1 MGYFRGV
8 GGHFPL
14 QIEEKRDVSMKDGK
28 QWDISSKLRLR
39 REFINCVVGT
49 ITYKSAIPCN
59 EILYYLNI
67 N

>member
-1 MGYFRGV
+1 
-8 GGHFPL
+8 
-14 QIEEKRDVSMKDGK
+14 MKDGK